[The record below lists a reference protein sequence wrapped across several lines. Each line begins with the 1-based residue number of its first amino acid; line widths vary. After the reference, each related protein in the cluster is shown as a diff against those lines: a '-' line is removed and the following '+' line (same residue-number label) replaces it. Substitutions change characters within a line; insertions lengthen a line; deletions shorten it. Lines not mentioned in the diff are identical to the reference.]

1 MALIRVG
8 LIALAVVVCGWFA
21 LGAHQTHDL
30 DAATALVSGSAAPSP
45 AQAQHISSL
54 LSSAAT
60 LNPDRQVDVLRGELE
75 TAQRRYASARQTLSA
90 VIRSEPQ
97 NLTAWI
103 AYLRAS
109 PGDPTAFL
117 RSLRAFK
124 HLDPRL

>member
-1 MALIRVG
+1 MAIIRG
-8 LIALAVVVCGWFA
+8 ALIALAVVVCAWFA

-30 DAATALVSGSAAPSP
+30 DAATGLVSGSSPPSP

-60 LNPDRQVDVLRGELE
+60 LNPDRQVDVVRGQLEL
-75 TAQRRYASARQTLSA
+75 AQRRYASARQTFFG

-103 AYLRAS
+103 GYLRAS
-109 PGDPTAFL
+109 PDDPAAFL
-117 RSLRAFK
+117 RALSGLK